1 MSHRRPDTAPER
13 GIVVN
18 SATDPQRPGS
28 PSTRPKGGEPFP
40 PGTSAQETGL
50 PAEMPRPPARPG
62 DSDVE
67 SPGPPNDDPL

>member
-1 MSHRRPDTAPER
+1 MSHRRPDPER

-28 PSTRPKGGEPFP
+28 PSTRPTGDPFP
-40 PGTSAQETGL
+40 AGTSAQDTGL
-50 PAEMPRPPARPG
+50 PAEMPAPTTRPG

-67 SPGPPNDDPL
+67 SPGPGNDDPL